1 MQHQP
6 VEEAAER
13 RRDGQTGV
21 NRLPGEDGAE
31 GVAPPRDERA
41 ADGAEQVSGNGV
53 GQKAEADAQ
62 PVAEVD
68 GSDAAEDDLQRH
80 QHAHHAELLGGQ
92 PGAVPPV
99 VGMENGL

>member
-6 VEEAAER
+6 VEEAAKR

-31 GVAPPRDERA
+31 GIAPPRDERT

-62 PVAEVD
+62 PVAR
-68 GSDAAEDDLQRH
+68 G
-80 QHAHHAELLGGQ
+80 
-92 PGAVPPV
+92 
-99 VGMENGL
+99 

>member
-13 RRDGQTGV
+13 RRHGQTGV

-31 GVAPPRDERA
+31 GVAPPRNERA

-53 GQKAEADAQ
+53 GQKAEAMRNQLPRLMAVMRLRMICSAISTPITQSFWVVSRAQ
-62 PVAEVD
+62 
-68 GSDAAEDDLQRH
+68 SRQ
-80 QHAHHAELLGGQ
+80 
-92 PGAVPPV
+92 
-99 VGMENGL
+99 

>member
-6 VEEAAER
+6 VEEAAKR

-31 GVAPPRDERA
+31 GVAPPRNERA

-68 GSDAAEDDLQRH
+68 GSDAAEDDCSAISTPITQSFW
-80 QHAHHAELLGGQ
+80 
-92 PGAVPPV
+92 V
-99 VGMENGL
+99 VRRAQSRQ